1 MNTAYHPV
9 RVYANSTFENFA
21 LYPEGMKPKT
31 KTDAQASVGKPRR
44 VAVDERI
51 EAILDAATEVFMEN
65 GYAKASTREIA
76 RCAGASKE
84 TFYQRFPTKASLFA
98 AIIERQSDRLLHS
111 MSHALEDEIDP
122 YEALTVFSE
131 RLLMVMLNPESE
143 RLLQIVI
150 SDAREFPELAAA
162 FWDKGPGLGR
172 ELLKAYFKRLAK
184 RGLFRKE
191 DVEFASEQFLG
202 ALVGSIALRRNLAM
216 PPFLPNARA
225 VEEWVR
231 KTVDWFLRAH
241 LNR

>member
-1 MNTAYHPV
+1 
-9 RVYANSTFENFA
+9 
-21 LYPEGMKPKT
+21 MKPKT
-31 KTDAQASVGKPRR
+31 KTDAQASAGKPRR
-44 VAVDERI
+44 VLVDERI
-51 EAILDAATEVFMEN
+51 EAILDAATEVFMQN

-111 MSHALEDEIDP
+111 VSHALEYEIDP

-131 RLLMVMLNPESE
+131 RLLLVMLNPESE

-150 SDAREFPELAAA
+150 SEARAFPELAAA

-184 RGLFRKE
+184 RGLLRKE

-241 LNR
+241 LNREAGDN